1 MKVSKKSFP
10 YFGVQFGDH
19 VFREDL
25 EDGVPD
31 EFNLKQFFVEVRD
44 VSEKDLGTIVV
55 KLFYDRYG
63 RMFVKSLCAGTV
75 LTTLH
80 FLCNLRISPIS

>member
-1 MKVSKKSFP
+1 MKVSKTSFP

-25 EDGVPD
+25 EDDVPD

-44 VSEKDLGTIVV
+44 VSEKDL
-55 KLFYDRYG
+55 R
-63 RMFVKSLCAGTV
+63 
-75 LTTLH
+75 TL
-80 FLCNLRISPIS
+80 L